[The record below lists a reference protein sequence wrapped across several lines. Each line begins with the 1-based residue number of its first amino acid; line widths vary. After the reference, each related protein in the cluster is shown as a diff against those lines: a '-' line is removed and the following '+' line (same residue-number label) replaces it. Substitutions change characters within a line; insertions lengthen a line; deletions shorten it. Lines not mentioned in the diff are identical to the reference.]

1 MTRYSQRQTTNDKRQ
16 TFYFRFALIKK
27 LDWYILR
34 QLFLAFLTC
43 MLIFTVIAVAVDS
56 SEKTD
61 DFVKSGLTGRQIIN
75 QYYIGFVPYIWGML
89 YPLFVFIAVIY
100 CTSRMAMRTEIIA
113 ILATGTTY
121 NRWLRTY
128 LTGGLLFAVVLWFAA
143 AFYIPKAND
152 LRSTFQA
159 KYIDGPSPAELAKP
173 QAYYM
178 RTDSTTYIG
187 LKYFDTA
194 SKMGNNFFLNRIDKK
209 RDLAY
214 NLRADMIQW
223 DSTGRKWKLRNVT
236 TRTVGPMGETLAVVP
251 EMEMDLHLRPADLRR
266 DQYLKDKLT
275 TPELNRFIAAEELR
289 GNEGVNTLKVEKYRR
304 TATCYSVILLTL
316 IGAILAGRKTRGGSG
331 VHMALGIII
340 SVVFIMFDRFS
351 TVFSV
356 KGNLPPLLAAWVP
369 NALFTLVAVYLYR
382 KAPK

>member
-1 MTRYSQRQTTNDKRQ
+1 M
-16 TFYFRFALIKK
+16 KK

-34 QLFLAFLTC
+34 QLFLAFITC

-61 DFVKSGLTGRQIIN
+61 DFVKSGLTGRQIIR

-89 YPLFVFIAVIY
+89 YPLFVFIGVIY
-100 CTSRMAMRTEIIA
+100 STSRMAMRTEIIA

-128 LTGGLLFAVVLWFAA
+128 LAGGLFFAVVLWFAA
-143 AFYIPKAND
+143 RYYIPAAND

-159 KYIDGPSPAELAKP
+159 RYIDGKSPDELAKP
-173 QAYYM
+173 AAYYM
-178 RTDSTTYIG
+178 RTDSNTYIG
-187 LKYFDTA
+187 LKYFDT
-194 SKMGNNFFLNRIDKK
+194 SSRMGNNFFLNRIKG
-209 RDLAY
+209 RDLEF

-223 DSTGRKWKLRNVT
+223 DSAARKWRLRNVT
-236 TRTVGPMGETLAVVP
+236 TRTVGPMGETIGQQA
-251 EMEMDLHLRPADLRR
+251 EMLMDLHLQPADLRR
-266 DQYLKDKLT
+266 DQYIKDKLT
-275 TPELNRFIAAEELR
+275 TPELARYIAAEELR
-289 GNEGVNTLKVEKYRR
+289 GNEGVNTLKVEQYRR
-304 TATCYSVILLTL
+304 TATSYSVVLLTL

-331 VHMALGIII
+331 VHLALGIII

-369 NALFTLVAVYLYR
+369 NLLFTFIAIYLYR

>member
-1 MTRYSQRQTTNDKRQ
+1 M
-16 TFYFRFALIKK
+16 KK

-34 QLFLAFLTC
+34 QLLTAFITC

-61 DFVKSGLTGRQIIN
+61 DFVKSGLTGRQIIS

-100 CTSRMAMRTEIIA
+100 STSRMAMRTEIIA

-128 LTGGLLFAVVLWFAA
+128 LGGGIFFAVVLWFAA
-143 AFYIPKAND
+143 AFWIPKAND
-152 LRSTFQA
+152 LRSSFQA
-159 KYIDGPSPAELAKP
+159 KYIDSPTAEDVSKP
-173 QAYYM
+173 NAWYM
-178 RTDSTTYIG
+178 RTDSSTYIG
-187 LKYFDTA
+187 LKYFDT
-194 SKMGNNFFLNRIDKK
+194 SSRTGNNFFLNRIHG
-209 RDLAY
+209 RDLVY
-214 NLRADMIQW
+214 NLRADMISW
-223 DSTGRKWKLRNVT
+223 DSASRKWRLRNVT
-236 TRTVGPMGETLAVVP
+236 TRDVGPMGETVTQQTELLL
-251 EMEMDLHLRPADLRR
+251 DLHLKPGDLRR
-266 DQYLKDKLT
+266 DQYIKDKLT
-275 TPELNRFIAAEELR
+275 TPELNRYISAEELR

-304 TATCYSVILLTL
+304 TATCYSVILLAL

-331 VHMALGIII
+331 VHLALGIII

-356 KGNLPPLLAAWVP
+356 KGNLPPFIAAWVP
-369 NALFTLVAVYLYR
+369 NVLFTVVAIYLYR